1 MLNPFRAVGKH
12 SDKASSAATPGSLPN
27 TADSLYDLANSCKER
42 YQQTGDLTPLN
53 GAITHYQAA
62 LKQTPAPSADRA
74 GSLNQELAIVLYM
87 RYREMHQLHDLEASI
102 ACDQEAVK
110 LFPPS
115 HPKRSISFYDLGV
128 ALFTRFEE
136 TGGLQYL
143 EESITYHRD
152 ALELRPAS
160 HPDRYVSLNNLA
172 NALFTRFQRTRLLRD
187 LDGCIAYA
195 REALE
200 LTPADHHDRSVSLN
214 NLAQQLKTRFSI
226 SRH

>member
-12 SDKASSAATPGSLPN
+12 SDKASSAATRPTPGSFPN
-27 TADSLYDLANSCKER
+27 TADSLYDLADSCKER

-53 GAITHYQAA
+53 EAITHYQAA
-62 LKQTPAPSADRA
+62 LKQTPAPSVDRA

-87 RYREMHQLHDLEASI
+87 RYREMHHLEASI

-172 NALFTRFQRTRLLRD
+172 NALFTRFQRTRLLTWTD
-187 LDGCIAYA
+187 
-195 REALE
+195 ALPM
-200 LTPADHHDRSVSLN
+200 LVRPWS
-214 NLAQQLKTRFSI
+214 
-226 SRH
+226 